1 MFQMK
6 AEATG
11 KLVKISSIIKEIYG
25 DELHQKRQ
33 LSLGYAAMG
42 LLASESLFLHRMAE
56 GLAEERGGKK
66 KHAAKQIDR
75 LLSNKGISVWD
86 LAEPWV
92 HYVLNNQK
100 EIIVALDWTSFFDD
114 EQSMLSLNIV
124 TGKGLATPL
133 LWKSVDKTQLKHNR
147 ARYEDQLLSR
157 LKTVLPIG
165 IKVTLLADRG
175 FADQKFFRFLDEEL
189 KFQYIIRIKSSTTII
204 HKNIKNKASAWL
216 KSDGRSLGLKKALL
230 TLKEYPI
237 EQFVAVQDKGM
248 KAAWFLVSNTKL
260 KPREIITSYAKRWK
274 IEPFFRDLKDGRYG
288 LGLEQTHIKSCDRR
302 DRLMLILAL
311 SYLLLIVLGQAG
323 EQIGFDKK
331 LKVNTVKTRT
341 HSLFRQGQ
349 FYYKYFYGFPQN
361 EQDDLMQNF
370 ENLLMQQGFWTD
382 FLYVPK

>member
-1 MFQMK
+1 MMFQMK

-11 KLVKISSIIKEIYG
+11 KLVKIASIIKEIYG

-56 GLAEERGGKK
+56 GL
-66 KHAAKQIDR
+66 
-75 LLSNKGISVWD
+75 
-86 LAEPWV
+86 
-92 HYVLNNQK
+92 
-100 EIIVALDWTSFFDD
+100 
-114 EQSMLSLNIV
+114 
-124 TGKGLATPL
+124 
-133 LWKSVDKTQLKHNR
+133 
-147 ARYEDQLLSR
+147 
-157 LKTVLPIG
+157 
-165 IKVTLLADRG
+165 
-175 FADQKFFRFLDEEL
+175 ADQKFFRFLDEEL

-349 FYYKYFYGFPQN
+349 FYYKYFYRFPQN
-361 EQDDLMQNF
+361 S
-370 ENLLMQQGFWTD
+370 
-382 FLYVPK
+382 K

>member
-1 MFQMK
+1 
-6 AEATG
+6 
-11 KLVKISSIIKEIYG
+11 
-25 DELHQKRQ
+25 
-33 LSLGYAAMG
+33 
-42 LLASESLFLHRMAE
+42 
-56 GLAEERGGKK
+56 
-66 KHAAKQIDR
+66 
-75 LLSNKGISVWD
+75 
-86 LAEPWV
+86 
-92 HYVLNNQK
+92 
-100 EIIVALDWTSFFDD
+100 
-114 EQSMLSLNIV
+114 MLSLNIV

-288 LGLEQTHIKSCDRR
+288 LGLEQTDIKSCDRR
-302 DRLMLILAL
+302 DRL
-311 SYLLLIVLGQAG
+311 
-323 EQIGFDKK
+323 
-331 LKVNTVKTRT
+331 
-341 HSLFRQGQ
+341 
-349 FYYKYFYGFPQN
+349 
-361 EQDDLMQNF
+361 
-370 ENLLMQQGFWTD
+370 
-382 FLYVPK
+382 